1 MRKVIIKKVPESLS
15 DEWASN
21 ECQIDYGNGVTEYV
35 ADYDM
40 EERRMSFTVDC
51 LEKLEKAGI
60 IELVDTRTYAPQP
73 EQLKLELT
81 KN

>member
-1 MRKVIIKKVPESLS
+1 MRKVIIRKVPESLA
-15 DEWASN
+15 DEWASS

-35 ADYDM
+35 ANYDM
-40 EERRMSFTVDC
+40 EERRMSFTLNC

-60 IELVDTRTYAPQP
+60 IELVDARTHILQP

-81 KN
+81 E